1 MANIWTKEQ
10 LDAIH
15 LDGNN
20 IIVSAGAGSGKTA
33 VLSERVLRKIDD
45 GVPINQILILTF
57 TNAAAKEMKDRI
69 RDKLRK
75 ANKQEQMDLIDHSY
89 ITTFDSFSLSI
100 VKKYHTVLNIS
111 NDIGI
116 TDSSILGI
124 KKQELIDEIFD
135 DFYSNKNKKF
145 EKLISNFCL
154 KEDDSL
160 KKVLIKLNDKL
171 DMKYNKLDYLKEYI
185 ENYYQESFIE
195 EGISLYYE
203 RIKEFILKI
212 KELVRRL
219 NHYMEFDYIIK
230 LEDRLSKLLKAK
242 NYNDVVKS
250 LDFRL
255 PNLPKNQEL
264 PVKRLKEELSGY
276 IKEIKSLCIY
286 ENIDQ
291 IKEEYLSTKDNLEII
306 VEIIEQLDQ
315 RLKEEK
321 FKNNMYDFSDIS
333 RMAIEVVSKNKE
345 IKEELKNS
353 FQEIMIDEYQD
364 TNDIQEYFISL
375 ISNHNVYMVGD
386 IKQSIYRFRN
396 ANPYIFKNKY
406 DTYIQAKEGLK
417 IDLLKNFR
425 SREEVLD
432 DINIIFN
439 HLMSDDVG
447 GADYRKGHQMIFGNQ
462 TYHKEGKTD
471 QNYHLSILT
480 YLETPEF
487 SNSEKEIFI
496 IAEDIQEKMNSNY
509 QIFDKDRKIL
519 RNIEYRDCVILM
531 DRSTDF
537 NQYKKIFEYLK
548 IPLTLYQDEE
558 LKSDYDILVIRNLL
572 KLIKCMDCEE
582 YKEEFKYAFLSIGRS
597 FLFQIEDE
605 KLFEYLTK
613 DTYQDCIIYKKLEEA
628 YQYFYEF
635 SLKMFFM
642 KLCDIFEYEEKL
654 LGVGNIEIA
663 RVRLE
668 YFYGLLDEF
677 SKNGKDLADFILYL
691 DTVFE
696 KEHKVNF
703 SLNMADTNSVR
714 IMTIHKSKGLE
725 FPICYFSGLTKEF
738 SFREFNV
745 PILYSNQ
752 YGIITPYFNE
762 YIKPT
767 IYKTL
772 LKIDVKKE
780 ELSEKIRLFYVA
792 LTRAKEKIIMV
803 IPEKEKQLLNFE
815 KVKSFYDMIQL
826 IYPNICQYQTRKSP
840 NCTKNYIIPQK
851 RKNEFISGRKVD
863 IEIEE
868 PIFLYQQE
876 KEENLSKNNTQL
888 LTKEDSIKMKY
899 GVHLHK
905 ILEFLDFKN
914 PDYQGIE
921 DTMIPKIKKFISSDF
936 IQNNLDAKFYH
947 EYEFVYH
954 SEGKKIHGII
964 DLMIETENEII
975 IVDYKLKNIED
986 TAYNKQLNGYQK
998 IIENRTSKCVTTYLY
1013 SILDEKWVLIKPC

>member
-1 MANIWTKEQ
+1 MTNVWTKEQ

-45 GVPINQILILTF
+45 GISINQILILTF

-75 ANKQEQMDLIDHSY
+75 ANKQEQIDLIDHSY

-100 VKKYHTVLNIS
+100 VKKYHTILNIS
-111 NDIGI
+111 KDIGI
-116 TDSSILGI
+116 TDSSILDI
-124 KKQELIDEIFD
+124 KKQELMDEIFNCYYNED
-135 DFYSNKNKKF
+135 NEKF
-145 EKLISNFCL
+145 KKLITNFCL
-154 KEDDSL
+154 KEDDLL
-160 KKVLIKLNDKL
+160 KKILIKLNDKL
-171 DMKYNKLDYLKEYI
+171 DMRYNKLEYLRDYI
-185 ENYYQESFIE
+185 EIHYQEEFIE
-195 EGISLYYE
+195 QGIALYYE
-203 RIKEFILKI
+203 KIKDLILKI

-219 NHYMEFDYIIK
+219 NHYMDFDYIIK
-230 LEDRLSKLLKAK
+230 LEDKLSKLWKAK
-242 NYNDVVKS
+242 NYNDVVLS

-264 PVKRLKEELSGY
+264 FVKKLKEELSNY
-276 IKEIKSLCIY
+276 IKEIKALCIY

-291 IKEEYLSTKDNLEII
+291 IKKEYFSTKDNLEII
-306 VEIIEQLDQ
+306 IEIIERLDQ

-321 FKNNMYDFSDIS
+321 TKNNMYDFSDIS
-333 RMAIEVVSKNKE
+333 RMAIEVVTQNEE
-345 IKEELKNS
+345 IKEELKHS

-406 DTYIQAKEGLK
+406 DTYMQAKEGLK

-425 SREEVLD
+425 SRKEVLE

-439 HLMSDDVG
+439 SLMSDNIG
-447 GADYRKGHQMIFGNQ
+447 GADYRKSHQMIFGNQ
-462 TYHKEGKTD
+462 TYQEEGKTN

-480 YLETPEF
+480 YLETSEF

-496 IAEDIQEKMNSNY
+496 IAEDIKEKIDSNY

-519 RNIEYRDCVILM
+519 RKMEYSDCVILM

-537 NQYKKIFEYLK
+537 DQYKKIFEFLK

-558 LKSDYDILVIRNLL
+558 LKGDYDILVIRNLL
-572 KLIKCMDCEE
+572 KLIRCMDHEE
-582 YKEEFKYAFLSIGRS
+582 YHEEFKYAFLSVGRS
-597 FLFQIEDE
+597 FLFKIGDDQ
-605 KLFEYLTK
+605 LFEYLTK
-613 DTYQDCIIYKKLEEA
+613 NTYKESVIYKKLEEV
-628 YQYFYEF
+628 YQYFYEL

-642 KLCDIFEYEEKL
+642 KLCEIFEYEEKL
-654 LGVGNIEIA
+654 LEIGNIAIA

-668 YFYGLLDEF
+668 YFYHLLDEF
-677 SKNGKDLADFILYL
+677 SKNGKDLDDFIVYL
-691 DTVFE
+691 DTIFE

-703 SLNMADTNSVR
+703 SLNTANANSVK

-725 FPICYFSGLTKEF
+725 FPICYFSGFTKEF
-738 SFREFNV
+738 SFKEFND
-745 PILYSNQ
+745 PILYSSR
-752 YGIITPYFNE
+752 YGIIIPYFNE

-767 IYKTL
+767 IYKAL
-772 LKIDVKKE
+772 LKIDMKKE

-792 LTRAKEKIIMV
+792 LTRAKENMIIV
-803 IPEKEKQLLNFE
+803 IPEKEKELPSIE
-815 KVKSFYDMIQL
+815 KIKSFYDMIQF
-826 IYPNICQYQTRKSP
+826 IYPDICQYHTRKDPKCTRDYMISLKKNEP
-840 NCTKNYIIPQK
+840 NLK
-851 RKNEFISGRKVD
+851 RKND

-868 PIFLYQQE
+868 PVFLLEEE
-876 KEENLSKNNTQL
+876 KEEKLSKNSTQL
-888 LTKEDSIKMKY
+888 LKKEDFLKMKY
-899 GVHLHK
+899 GIYIHK

-921 DTMIPKIKKFISSDF
+921 DTMIPKIKSFLSSDL
-936 IQNNLDAKFYH
+936 IKNNLDAKFYH
-947 EYEFVYH
+947 EYEFIYNKDGNKV
-954 SEGKKIHGII
+954 HGII
-964 DLMIETENEII
+964 DLMIETESEII
-975 IVDYKLKNIED
+975 IIDYKLKNIED
-986 TAYNKQLNGYQK
+986 MAYQKQLKGYQNVM
-998 IIENRTSKCVTTYLY
+998 ENRTKKRVTTYLY
-1013 SILDEKWVLIKPC
+1013 SILDEKWYPIEQY

>member
-1 MANIWTKEQ
+1 MANVWTKEQ

-45 GVPINQILILTF
+45 GVSINQILILTF

-75 ANKQEQMDLIDHSY
+75 ANKQEQIDLIDHSY

-100 VKKYHTVLNIS
+100 VKKYHTILNIS
-111 NDIGI
+111 KDIGI
-116 TDSSILGI
+116 TDSSILDI
-124 KKQELIDEIFD
+124 KKQELMDEIFNCYYNED
-135 DFYSNKNKKF
+135 NEKF
-145 EKLISNFCL
+145 KKLITNFCL
-154 KEDDSL
+154 KEDDLL
-160 KKVLIKLNDKL
+160 KKILIKLNDKL
-171 DMKYNKLDYLKEYI
+171 DMRYNKLDYLRDYI
-185 ENYYQESFIE
+185 EIHYREEFIE
-195 EGISLYYE
+195 QGIALYYE
-203 RIKEFILKI
+203 KIKDLILKI

-219 NHYMEFDYIIK
+219 NHYMDFDYIIK
-230 LEDRLSKLLKAK
+230 LEDKLSKLWKAK
-242 NYNDVVKS
+242 NYNDVVLS

-255 PNLPKNQEL
+255 PNLPKNQE
-264 PVKRLKEELSGY
+264 PSVKKLKEELSNY
-276 IKEIKSLCIY
+276 IKEIKALCIY

-291 IKEEYLSTKDNLEII
+291 IKKEYFSTKDNLEII
-306 VEIIEQLDQ
+306 IEIIERLDQ

-321 FKNNMYDFSDIS
+321 TKNNMYDFSDIS
-333 RMAIEVVSKNKE
+333 RMAIEVVTQNEE
-345 IKEELKNS
+345 IKEELKHS

-406 DTYIQAKEGLK
+406 DTYMQAKEGLK

-425 SREEVLD
+425 SRKEVLE

-439 HLMSDDVG
+439 SLMSDHIG
-447 GADYRKGHQMIFGNQ
+447 GADYRKSHQMIFGNQ
-462 TYHKEGKTD
+462 TYQEEGKTN

-480 YLETPEF
+480 YLETSEF

-519 RNIEYRDCVILM
+519 RNMEYRDCVILM

-537 NQYKKIFEYLK
+537 DQYKKIFEFLK

-558 LKSDYDILVIRNLL
+558 LKGDYDILVIRNLL
-572 KLIKCMDCEE
+572 KLIRCMDHEE
-582 YKEEFKYAFLSIGRS
+582 YHEEFKYAFLSVGRS
-597 FLFQIEDE
+597 FLFKIEDDQ
-605 KLFEYLTK
+605 LFEYLTK
-613 DTYQDCIIYKKLEEA
+613 NTYQESVIYKKLEEA
-628 YQYFYEF
+628 YQHFYEL

-642 KLCDIFEYEEKL
+642 KLCEIFEYEEKL
-654 LGVGNIEIA
+654 LEVGNIAIA

-668 YFYGLLDEF
+668 YFYHLLDEF
-677 SKNGKDLADFILYL
+677 SKNGKDLDDFIVYL
-691 DTVFE
+691 DTIFE

-703 SLNMADTNSVR
+703 SLNTANANSVK

-725 FPICYFSGLTKEF
+725 FPICYFSGFTKEF
-738 SFREFNV
+738 SFKEFND
-745 PILYSNQ
+745 PILYSNR
-752 YGIITPYFNE
+752 YGIIIPYFNE

-772 LKIDVKKE
+772 LKIDMKKE

-792 LTRAKEKIIMV
+792 LTRAKENMIIV
-803 IPEKEKQLLNFE
+803 IPEKEKELPSIE
-815 KVKSFYDMIQL
+815 KIKSFYDMIHF
-826 IYPNICQYQTRKSP
+826 IYPDICQYHTRKNPKCTRDYMISLKKNEP
-840 NCTKNYIIPQK
+840 NLK
-851 RKNEFISGRKVD
+851 RKND

-868 PIFLYQQE
+868 PVFLLEEE
-876 KEENLSKNNTQL
+876 KEEKLSKNSTQL
-888 LTKEDSIKMKY
+888 LKKEDFLKMKY
-899 GVHLHK
+899 GIYIHK

-921 DTMIPKIKKFISSDF
+921 DTMIPKIKSFLSSNL
-936 IQNNLDAKFYH
+936 IKNNIDAKFYR
-947 EYEFVYH
+947 EYEFIYNKDGNKV
-954 SEGKKIHGII
+954 HGII
-964 DLMIETENEII
+964 DLMIETESEII
-975 IVDYKLKNIED
+975 IIDYKLKNIED
-986 TAYNKQLNGYQK
+986 MAYQKQLKGYQNV
-998 IIENRTSKCVTTYLY
+998 IENRTKKRVTTYLY
-1013 SILDEKWVLIKPC
+1013 SILDEKCYPIEQY